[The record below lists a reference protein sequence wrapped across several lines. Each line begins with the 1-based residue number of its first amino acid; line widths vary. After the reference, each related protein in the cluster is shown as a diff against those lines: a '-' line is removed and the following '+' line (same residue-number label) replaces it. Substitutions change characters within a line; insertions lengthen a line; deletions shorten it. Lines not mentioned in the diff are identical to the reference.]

1 MYAVVKTG
9 GKQYKVAPGARI
21 RVERIDQPRGE
32 MVELAPV
39 HLLVRDDGTVVSS
52 PAELA
57 SARVVAQ
64 VRDHDRNKKIRV
76 YTYRRRKDSERTLGH
91 RQWYT
96 ELEIKEIRG

>member
-1 MYAVVKTG
+1 MYAVVTTG

-21 RVERIDQPRGE
+21 RVELIRQARGE
-32 MVELAPV
+32 MVELGPV
-39 HLLVRDDGTVVSS
+39 RLLVRDDGTVVTA

-57 SARVVAQ
+57 SARVIAQ
-64 VRDHDRNKKIRV
+64 VRDHDRAKKIRV